1 MLGATVYLCV
11 TQPLANFRLGIYQGM
26 LIWAVVIAACVVGLN
41 VCRSAL
47 FRQVSIAQWALAAT
61 LFAFPHVS
69 AFGTNQ
75 NYWIQGSSAGIF
87 WLMAGLVIAAPAAR
101 SQGGLAVFLPL
112 AIAAQMVTAILL
124 QYGYVMPY
132 RQPHP
137 LQLNDRVFAYGGEQ
151 SNLVLSAGYASY
163 LEDAAAAA
171 KKAGL
176 GAGTPVIDMSG
187 QSPGIVYAMQGQ
199 SLGQAWM
206 IGGYKG
212 SLKLAIESLK
222 SVSCKQLADAWL
234 LTEPAGKRR
243 IPASLLASFG
253 ADLHS
258 DYEQAGAWITAAG
271 AGGYREQRAQELM
284 KPTRQQDSAVA
295 ACNASKGRPGP

>member
-61 LFAFPHVS
+61 LLAFPQVF

-75 NYWIQGSSAGIF
+75 NYWVHASSAGLF
-87 WLMAGLVIAAPAAR
+87 WLLAGLVIAAAAAG
-101 SQGGLAVFLPL
+101 SQNGYAVFLPL
-112 AIAAQMVTAILL
+112 AAAAQLVAIILL
-124 QYGYVMPY
+124 QSGFVTPY
-132 RQPHP
+132 RQPQP
-137 LQLNDRVFAYGGEQ
+137 LRLNDQAVAFGGGQ
-151 SNLVLSAGYASY
+151 SILVLSARYAFYISQ
-163 LEDAAAAA
+163 AAAAA
-171 KKAGL
+171 RKAGL
-176 GAGTPVIDMSG
+176 APGTPVIDMSG

-222 SVSCKQLADAWL
+222 LVSCKQLADAWL

-243 IPASLLASFG
+243 IPADLLASFG
-253 ADLHS
+253 ADLYS
-258 DYEQAGAWITAAG
+258 DYAQAGAWVTAAD
-271 AGGYREQRAQELM
+271 AESYPEQRAQELM
-284 KPTRQQDSAVA
+284 KPTRLRDSAVA